1 MSLFERDKVVGT
13 FRGFAESGMEFH
25 ADLVLPHHDDFQTMA
40 MHGQFVLVQLE
51 HEREAILGRITTIS
65 SQGRLVSPIGEDYA
79 TRAVRDQRPIP
90 DELRERYLK
99 YKVDIRIL
107 GVLRMEGDKHIFVP
121 SHRRLPHVGAQVAL
135 LGDDLLAEVV
145 NANDTAD
152 GAVPIGY
159 LAFGEFVYAGNDKRV
174 GDTSWMQIQQPTI
187 MPTFQIDKLVARR
200 SFVFARAGFGKSN
213 LVKLLFSALY
223 EHQPTVPRRS
233 GEAPVGTVIFDPDGE
248 YFWPDFKGRPAL
260 CDVPHLRDKLVVF
273 TNRKGPSDFYQ
284 SFVVNG
290 VKLNIK
296 ELQASRVLGIALPPE
311 KQDQQNVVKLKSLDP
326 PRWAR
331 LVDLIHR
338 DKYGADRDQ
347 VREILHLDPGQEA
360 ETNAAIGN
368 MTRVVNALHDPDS
381 QLLSALKDCLSQGK
395 LCVVDIS
402 QMRGSQGLQ
411 LAGVILGDI
420 FEHNQNQF
428 TEPDPKSI
436 PTIAVIEEA
445 QSVLGGSSQSED
457 GPFVSWVKEG
467 RKYDLGALLITQQPG
482 SLPQELLS
490 QGDNFFVF
498 HLLSQGDLI
507 SLKKANAH
515 FSEDLLATLLNEPLV
530 GNGIYWSSAPGT
542 DRHSRPYPVSVRVLS
557 FEDSY
562 SMADPDYALS
572 APDSFAAKAR
582 TAVEDRRSEARAATA
597 SLAATHPQ
605 GTTSVAAG
613 EDLAGDDSAIAIVHL
628 RDKSEFHKMI
638 DTARGIKWGRVA
650 YMLAEKAPAHAQRDG
665 SAFAWGN
672 NLVKQALDQLYPD
685 QWVSVAREDEK
696 NPGKFPKFIML
707 KKHEPKAEPEAN
719 QDGDEKQSGALF
731 DTVETGE
738 QPPF

>member
-1 MSLFERDKVVGT
+1 MSLFERDKIVGT

-107 GVLRMEGDKHIFVP
+107 GVLRQEGDKLIFVP

-145 NANDTAD
+145 NANDTD
-152 GAVPIGY
+152 GGAVPIGY

-174 GDTSWMQIQQPTI
+174 GDTSWMQIQHPTI

-223 EHQPTVPRRS
+223 EEQPTVPRRN
-233 GEAPVGTVIFDPDGE
+233 GEAPVGTIIFDPDGE

-273 TNRKGPSDFYQ
+273 TNRKGPSEYYQ

-290 VKLNIK
+290 VKMNIK

-311 KQDQQNVVKLKSLDP
+311 KQDQQNVVKLKSLNGP
-326 PRWAR
+326 KWSR
-331 LVDLIHR
+331 LVDLIQR

-347 VREILHLDPGQEA
+347 VREILNLEPGQEA
-360 ETNAAIGN
+360 EANAAISN

-428 TEPDPKSI
+428 TEAEPKSI

-498 HLLSQGDLI
+498 HLLSQGDLL

-542 DRHSRPYPVSVRVLS
+542 DSHSRPYPVSVRVLS

-562 SMADPDYALS
+562 KMVDPDYSLP
-572 APDSFAAKAR
+572 APESFATQAR
-582 TAVEDRRSEARAATA
+582 TAVEERRSEARAASA
-597 SLAATHPQ
+597 SLAASHPQ
-605 GTTSVAAG
+605 NEAAAP
-613 EDLAGDDSAIAIVHL
+613 DGDAPAADDTAIAIAHL
-628 RDKSEFHKMI
+628 RDKPEFQRKI
-638 DTARGIKWGRVA
+638 QSPEGIKWGRIGFL
-650 YMLAEKAPAHAQRDG
+650 LAEKAPAHAQRTD
-665 SAFAWGN
+665 SAKDWGFG
-672 NLVKQALDQLYPD
+672 LVKEALDRLYPGNWESVPRPESGTSETRK
-685 QWVSVAREDEK
+685 WV
-696 NPGKFPKFIML
+696 ML
-707 KKHEPKAEPEAN
+707 KEHAPKAQAEAD
-719 QDGDEKQSGALF
+719 QKADAKPDAVLF
-731 DTVETGE
+731 DTVETE
-738 QPPF
+738 EEPPF

>member
-1 MSLFERDKVVGT
+1 MSMFERDNVVGT

-25 ADLVLPHHDDFQTMA
+25 ADLVLPHNDEFQTQA

-51 HEREAILGRITTIS
+51 HEREAILGRITTIA

-107 GVLRMEGDKHIFVP
+107 GVLRLEDGKHIFVP
-121 SHRRLPHVGAQVAL
+121 SHRRLPQVGAPVAL
-135 LGDDLLAEVV
+135 LGDDLLAEIV
-145 NANDTAD
+145 NAKDTAKD
-152 GAVPIGY
+152 AVPIGF

-174 GDTSWMQIQQPTI
+174 GADTAWMRIQHPAI

-223 EHQPTVPRRS
+223 EGQPTVPRHN
-233 GEAPVGTVIFDPDGE
+233 GDVPVGTVIFDPDGE

-273 TNRKGPSDFYQ
+273 TNRKGPSDFYD

-296 ELQASRVLGIALPPE
+296 ELSPARVLGIALPPE
-311 KQDQQNVVKLKSLDP
+311 RQDHQNVVKLKALDM
-326 PRWAR
+326 PRWGQ
-331 LVDLIHR
+331 LVDLIYRHKGGT
-338 DKYGADRDQ
+338 DAAQ
-347 VREILHLDPGQEA
+347 VAKIIDNKAMSDIEI
-360 ETNAAIGN
+360 NAAISN
-368 MTRVVNALHDPDS
+368 MTRVINALHDPNS

-402 QMRGSQGLQ
+402 QMRGAQGLQ

-428 TEPDPKSI
+428 TEADPKSI

-445 QSVLGGSSQSED
+445 QSVLGGSNQSED

-482 SLPQELLS
+482 SLPHELLS

-498 HLLSQGDLI
+498 HLLSQGDLV

-515 FSEDLLATLLNEPLV
+515 FSDDLLATLLNEPLV

-542 DRHSRPYPVSVRVLS
+542 DQGSRPYPISVRVLS
-557 FEDSY
+557 FEGAHQR
-562 SMADPDYALS
+562 ADPQFGQAAL
-572 APDSFAAKAR
+572 DNFAARAR
-582 TAVEDRRSEARAATA
+582 SSVDARRREAQEAAVA
-597 SLAATHPQ
+597 LAARHADGNADVDTAE
-605 GTTSVAAG
+605 VAA
-613 EDLAGDDSAIAIVHL
+613 DDGAIAILHL
-628 RDKSEFHKMI
+628 ANTSKFHELIKSE
-638 DTARGIKWGRVA
+638 RGIKWSHITNILKA
-650 YMLAEKAPAHAQRDG
+650 KAPEHAKRTDNGWQ
-665 SAFAWGN
+665 WGFD
-672 NLVKQALDQLYPD
+672 LVVRALNELYPD
-685 QWVSVAREDEK
+685 QWTRDRRDD
-696 NPGKFPKFIML
+696 NDGKPTTFVML
-707 KKHEPKAEPEAN
+707 KEYAPKAKLHT
-719 QDGDEKQSGALF
+719 DDSTSGTLF
-731 DTVETGE
+731 ATESE
-738 QPPF
+738 EEPPF

>member
-1 MSLFERDKVVGT
+1 MSLFERDKIVGT

-51 HEREAILGRITTIS
+51 HEQEAILGRITTIS

-107 GVLRMEGDKHIFVP
+107 GVLRQEGDKHIFVP

-145 NANDTAD
+145 NANDTD
-152 GAVPIGY
+152 GGAVPIGY

-223 EHQPTVPRRS
+223 EDQPTVPRRN
-233 GEAPVGTVIFDPDGE
+233 GEAPVGTIIFDPDGE

-311 KQDQQNVVKLKSLDP
+311 KQDQQNVVKLKSLNGP
-326 PRWAR
+326 KWSQ

-338 DKYGADRDQ
+338 DKYGADRDE
-347 VREILHLDPGQEA
+347 VRAILNLDPGQEA

-368 MTRVVNALHDPDS
+368 MTRVVNALHDPKS

-428 TEPDPKSI
+428 TEAEPKSI

-562 SMADPDYALS
+562 NMADPDYALP
-572 APDSFAAKAR
+572 APDSFAAQAR
-582 TAVEDRRSEARAATA
+582 ASVEDRRSEALAASA
-597 SLAATHPQ
+597 SLAVSHPQ
-605 GTTSVAAG
+605 GSTSEVDG
-613 EDLAGDDSAIAIVHL
+613 EDLAVDDSAIAIVHL
-628 RDKSEFHKMI
+628 RDKAEFQKMI
-638 DTARGIKWGRVA
+638 NTPRGIKWGRVA
-650 YMLAEKAPAHAQRDG
+650 HLLAEKAPAHAQRDG
-665 SAFAWGN
+665 SAFDWGM
-672 NLVKQALDQLYPD
+672 NLVKQALDQLYPG
-685 QWVSVAREDEK
+685 QWTREAREDDK

-707 KKHEPKAEPEAN
+707 KEHATNPDPEA
-719 QDGDEKQSGALF
+719 DEKADAKQSAVLF
-731 DTVETGE
+731 DTVETE
-738 QPPF
+738 EKPPF